1 MRVCRAIASL
11 LPERQ
16 NRGGQ
21 MKPQASA
28 AQQRGADHG
37 RPEVGDAAA
46 RLALALARL
55 TRVLRRGG
63 DLAGLGPGSISAL
76 ATLARSGP
84 MRLGDLAVRESVAP
98 PTLTRIVAG
107 LEESGYVVR
116 APDPD
121 DRRATLVEATD
132 AAAEL
137 VSGVGLARVS
147 RLRDRI
153 DTLGDDDLRAL
164 LRAIPV
170 IETLAADGG

>member
-1 MRVCRAIASL
+1 MKTQVSEAELESL
-11 LPERQ
+11 RT
-16 NRGGQ
+16 
-21 MKPQASA
+21 
-28 AQQRGADHG
+28 D
-37 RPEVGDAAA
+37 RPEVGDSPA
-46 RLALALARL
+46 RLSLALARL

-76 ATLARSGP
+76 ATLVRGGP
-84 MRLGDLAVRESVAP
+84 MRLGDLALREGVAP

-121 DRRATLVEATD
+121 DRRATRVQATD
-132 AAAEL
+132 TAVEL
-137 VSGVGLARVS
+137 VAGVGLGRVS

-153 DTLGDDDLRAL
+153 ETLDDEDLRAL

-170 IETLAADGG
+170 IEALAADEG